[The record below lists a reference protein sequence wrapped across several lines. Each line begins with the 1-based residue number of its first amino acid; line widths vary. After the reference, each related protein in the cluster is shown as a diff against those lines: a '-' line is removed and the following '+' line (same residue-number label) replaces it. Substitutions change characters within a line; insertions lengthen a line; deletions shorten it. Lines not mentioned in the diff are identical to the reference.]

1 MVSFVS
7 DALSALGL
15 PGPLPMSTAVSG
27 LLALKII
34 TRYKVLPSFVSVPDV
49 IDLSASQ

>member
-1 MVSFVS
+1 MEPLVS

-15 PGPLPMSTAVSG
+15 PGSLPMSTAVSG

-34 TRYKVLPSFVSVPDV
+34 TLYKILPSFISV
-49 IDLSASQ
+49 L